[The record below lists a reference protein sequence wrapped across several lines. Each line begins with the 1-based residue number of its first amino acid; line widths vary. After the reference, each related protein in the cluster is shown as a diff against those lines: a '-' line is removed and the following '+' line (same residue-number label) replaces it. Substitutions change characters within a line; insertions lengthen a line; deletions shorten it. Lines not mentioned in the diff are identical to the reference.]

1 MVHDP
6 AMKIECERLYVDELY
21 SANEVSEKTGVPV
34 ITIYRWRK
42 EGKWDELRE
51 QSMDL
56 RDKLRRLLFKLIEA
70 QLEEDKNIEPQELY
84 GLIKI
89 LEKFQKTGAVRER
102 IVYVEDAE
110 RLFEVMKEMDV
121 FRSLLEDQEVLAE
134 LGERLKE
141 KSRQ

>member
-1 MVHDP
+1 MALDP
-6 AMKIECERLYVDELY
+6 TLKADCERFYVDELY
-21 SANEVSEKTGVPV
+21 PVNEVSEKTGVPI
-34 ITIYRWRK
+34 ITLYRWRK

-51 QSMDL
+51 QSMDI
-56 RDKLRRLLFKLIEA
+56 REKLGRLLFKLIEA
-70 QLEEDKNIEPQELY
+70 NLEEGKTVEAQELY

-110 RLFEVMKEMDV
+110 RLFEVMKEMDQ
-121 FRSLLEDQEVLAE
+121 FKELLEDQEVLSE

-141 KSRQ
+141 KSI